1 MAYIFE
7 ALTASI
13 FGLLLG
19 SFAGAQV
26 WRIRARQL
34 DEDRRAGET
43 IDKQELSRLKPLISV
58 SLTSD
63 RSVCLSCHHQLRWY
77 DMIPLLSWASTGGR
91 CRYCQQPIGS
101 LEPLIELGLSAA
113 FVISYLYWPTALTS
127 GVAWG
132 AFVVWLLSLTSL
144 AILVTYDIRWQ
155 LLPDIVSYCYMLL
168 GIIFIVL
175 GFHGG
180 WGSIVEVV
188 GAVAVLGGLYG
199 ILYLLSGGRWIGFGD
214 VKLGVGLGLF
224 LSNWRQALLALFLAN
239 LIGCIVVIPG
249 LISRKLTSTSHIP
262 FGPFLV
268 AGMMLAFFWGE
279 WLISRLLSLQLF

>member
-1 MAYIFE
+1 MDYIFGT
-7 ALTASI
+7 LIVSI
-13 FGLLLG
+13 GGLMLG

-26 WRIRARQL
+26 WRLRARQL
-34 DEDRRAGET
+34 DEDRQAGET

-63 RSVCLSCHHQLRWY
+63 RSVCLYCHHQLRWY
-77 DMIPLLSWASTGGR
+77 DMIPLLSWAGTGGR
-91 CRYCQQPIGS
+91 CRYCRQSIGS

-113 FVISYLYWPTALTS
+113 FVISYLYWPTPLTS

-155 LLPDIVSYCYMLL
+155 LLPDIVSYSYMSL

-175 GFHGG
+175 GFQGG

-199 ILYLLSGGRWIGFGD
+199 ILYMLSGGRWIGFGD

>member
-101 LEPLIELGLSAA
+101 LEPLVELGLSAA
-113 FVISYLYWPTALTS
+113 FVISYLYWPTPLTS

-132 AFVVWLLSLTSL
+132 AFIVWLLSLTSL

-155 LLPDIVSYCYMLL
+155 LLPDIVSYSYMSL
-168 GIIFIVL
+168 GII
-175 GFHGG
+175 
-180 WGSIVEVV
+180 
-188 GAVAVLGGLYG
+188 
-199 ILYLLSGGRWIGFGD
+199 
-214 VKLGVGLGLF
+214 
-224 LSNWRQALLALFLAN
+224 
-239 LIGCIVVIPG
+239 
-249 LISRKLTSTSHIP
+249 
-262 FGPFLV
+262 
-268 AGMMLAFFWGE
+268 
-279 WLISRLLSLQLF
+279 

>member
-1 MAYIFE
+1 MAHIFE
-7 ALTASI
+7 VLIAGV

-26 WRIRARQL
+26 WRLRARQL
-34 DEDRRAGET
+34 DEDRRAGEP
-43 IDKQELSRLKPLISV
+43 IDKKELTQLKPLIAA

-63 RSVCLSCHHQLRWY
+63 RSLCLSCHHQLRWY

-91 CRYCQQPIGS
+91 CRYCRQPIGS
-101 LEPLIELGLSAA
+101 LEPLIELGLSVA
-113 FVISYLYWPTALTS
+113 FVISYLYWPIPLTS

-132 AFVVWLLSLTSL
+132 TFIVWLLSLTSL

-155 LLPDIVSYCYMLL
+155 LLPDIVSYSYMLL
-168 GIIFIVL
+168 GIIFVAL
-175 GFHGG
+175 GFHGE
-180 WGSIVEVV
+180 WGSIVDVL

-199 ILYLLSGGRWIGFGD
+199 VLYLFSGGRWIGFGD

-224 LSNWRQALLALFLAN
+224 LPNWRQALLALFLAN

-249 LISRKLTSTSHIP
+249 LIGRKLTSTSHIP

-268 AGMMLAFFWGE
+268 AGMILAFFWGD
-279 WLISRLLSLQLF
+279 WLISKLLSLQLF